1 MKKNKTAPLGTLSF
15 ALPTANWTY
24 RIWVWFSL
32 SWTRPHQSSAPPHGK
47 GPSYVEVPG
56 KGADGAGYIS
66 LHTNIFMSPGMPA
79 LGTAPSALLTGAK
92 GSWEPWDLKPL
103 RPGEREPGWGPNM
116 RLHLQPLPSE
126 TFFPCTE
133 TPLVLTP
140 ADTCTASVN
149 VINQIPAKLKCTR
162 LCSLLL
168 LEDCQL
174 LLLICQS
181 SSWIQPCLPAISGP
195 GCCPAICR
203 VTRQSLHGF

>member
-1 MKKNKTAPLGTLSF
+1 
-15 ALPTANWTY
+15 
-24 RIWVWFSL
+24 
-32 SWTRPHQSSAPPHGK
+32 
-47 GPSYVEVPG
+47 
-56 KGADGAGYIS
+56 
-66 LHTNIFMSPGMPA
+66 MSPGMPA

-181 SSWIQPCLPAISGP
+181 SS
-195 GCCPAICR
+195 
-203 VTRQSLHGF
+203 